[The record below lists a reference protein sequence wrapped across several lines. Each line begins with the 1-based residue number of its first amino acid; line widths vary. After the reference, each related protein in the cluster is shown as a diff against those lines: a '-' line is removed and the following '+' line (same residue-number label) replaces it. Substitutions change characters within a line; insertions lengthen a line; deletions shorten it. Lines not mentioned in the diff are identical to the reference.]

1 MVMIDSKKT
10 VEKFKGSKSILKQLL
25 GAVMEWVC
33 SPISIKSGINSN
45 ITKIKLK

>member
-10 VEKFKGSKSILKQLL
+10 EKFTGSKSILKQLL

-33 SPISIKSGINSN
+33 YPISIKSGINSN
-45 ITKIKLK
+45 VTKIKVK